1 MVTHKNNLKM
11 EWRAGDGEFKKT
23 HTPSNGSEVTD
34 YSLIMSLILF
44 IIVVRIA
51 TKTLIPRVYIL

>member
-1 MVTHKNNLKM
+1 MATHKNNLKM

-23 HTPSNGSEVTD
+23 HAPSNGTEVTD

-44 IIVVRIA
+44 IFVVRIA
-51 TKTLIPRVYIL
+51 TKYPNPRVYIL